1 MIEEGLL
8 GAEELLSMADFQETG
23 GTEQLLAPDLTN
35 LSQYWYREDT
45 QDGLIREIQR
55 LVENKQDSRIAIIA
69 APTIF
74 CRMEKIAPDLLK
86 KSQLLEFDRRFQ
98 VYENFTFYDLNF
110 PLAEE
115 VKKLPE
121 SSFDV
126 VLADPPFWLS
136 EYLNKLFET
145 INFISKEDAKVI
157 VCAGPPM
164 IEFMEES
171 KGFTTCPYRPT
182 YERRLSKYPSNQ
194 SRCYVNYA
202 LDNSFLATDNSS
214 DEIQFDE

>member
-1 MIEEGLL
+1 
-8 GAEELLSMADFQETG
+8 
-23 GTEQLLAPDLTN
+23 
-35 LSQYWYREDT
+35 
-45 QDGLIREIQR
+45 
-55 LVENKQDSRIAIIA
+55 
-69 APTIF
+69 
-74 CRMEKIAPDLLK
+74 MEKIAPDLLK
-86 KSQLLEFDRRFQ
+86 QSQLLEFDRRFQ

-126 VLADPPFWLS
+126 VLADPPFWLP

-171 KGFTTCPYRPT
+171 KGFTTCPY
-182 YERRLSKYPSNQ
+182 SHG
-194 SRCYVNYA
+194 
-202 LDNSFLATDNSS
+202 
-214 DEIQFDE
+214 